1 MCAYNV
7 RQNRRV
13 DHDPA
18 TGEERVQNR
27 MREIGIWALGIAAM
41 YAVYW
46 LVRRFLF

>member
-7 RQNRRV
+7 RQNRSL

-18 TGEERVQNR
+18 TGHARKLNLI
-27 MREIGIWALGIAAM
+27 REVAAWAIGIATM
-41 YAVYW
+41 YGVYL